1 MVRLVGYFLVYG
13 RGKLNA
19 SAAAASTRREMSAH
33 NFANQ
38 SIARDLAAEA
48 KLTISQRSFLFGAG
62 TILRS

>member
-1 MVRLVGYFLVYG
+1 MVRLARYFLVYG

-19 SAAAASTRREMSAH
+19 SAATVSTRREISRH

-48 KLTISQRSFLFGAG
+48 KLTISQ
-62 TILRS
+62 